1 MPLELLSEE
10 ISLTEKS
17 CWETSSLES
26 LAKLK
31 LDFTFVHGLEQVAAA
46 EDPNIV
52 PCDIAYHPT
61 RCRNRQAILNLGQ
74 HKLITA
80 IGYCSHVCLHAQ
92 LWLAAE
98 VTCVYTLYCLLGSGL
113 LPF

>member
-1 MPLELLSEE
+1 MLLDEE
-10 ISLTEKS
+10 DAEKS

-61 RCRNRQAILNLGQ
+61 RCRNKQAILNLGNTNF
-74 HKLITA
+74 ITT
-80 IGYCSHVCLHAQ
+80 IGYFSHVALIDYYMVDY
-92 LWLAAE
+92 E
-98 VTCVYTLYCLLGSGL
+98 LLMLTQEHFSCD
-113 LPF
+113 

>member
-1 MPLELLSEE
+1 MMLEEE
-10 ISLTEKS
+10 DAEKS

-46 EDPNIV
+46 EDPHIV

-61 RCRNRQAILNLGQ
+61 RCRNRQAILNLGNSNSKQ
-74 HKLITA
+74 PLATA
-80 IGYCSHVCLHAQ
+80 VTSRL
-92 LWLAAE
+92 LAI
-98 VTCVYTLYCLLGSGL
+98 VGGL
-113 LPF
+113 QIMDAYPGIFFL

>member
-1 MPLELLSEE
+1 MSRHVVATTGRARAAGRACEPSEWVE
-10 ISLTEKS
+10 TKYLDLIHTDDRKKGRVNVSILPIDMMLDEEEAEKS

-46 EDPNIV
+46 EDSHIV

-61 RCRNRQAILNLGQ
+61 RCQNRQAI
-74 HKLITA
+74 
-80 IGYCSHVCLHAQ
+80 
-92 LWLAAE
+92 
-98 VTCVYTLYCLLGSGL
+98 
-113 LPF
+113 

>member
-1 MPLELLSEE
+1 MLLDEE
-10 ISLTEKS
+10 DAEKS

-74 HKLITA
+74 HKLITTSTVVGFDTS
-80 IGYCSHVCLHAQ
+80 ITLHHHPIPPSIVCIHPVNYIVA
-92 LWLAAE
+92 
-98 VTCVYTLYCLLGSGL
+98 
-113 LPF
+113 F

>member
-1 MPLELLSEE
+1 MLLDEE
-10 ISLTEKS
+10 DAEKS

-46 EDPNIV
+46 EDSHIV

-74 HKLITA
+74 HKLITT
-80 IGYCSHVCLHAQ
+80 IGYCSHVALIGYCMVDYK
-92 LWLAAE
+92 LWM
-98 VTCVYTLYCLLGSGL
+98 LLTQEHFSCD
-113 LPF
+113 